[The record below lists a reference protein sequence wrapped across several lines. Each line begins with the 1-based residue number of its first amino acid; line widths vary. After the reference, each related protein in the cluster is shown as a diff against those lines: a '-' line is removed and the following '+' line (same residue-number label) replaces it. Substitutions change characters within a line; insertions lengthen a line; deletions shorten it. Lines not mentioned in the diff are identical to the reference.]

1 MLDFQGLDVIG
12 EQWKQKYIPIIS
24 FYAYSIGDYLLNGF
38 YLFSLPLRYF
48 LPNLTDDEYYLI
60 LLNIIIIIFSF
71 IYAYLFYIIHPN
83 MFTVRMTSCMVTAII
98 TGLVIIISLLVNSY
112 TKILKIIFKK
122 PIKSKGAVEI
132 DTKEHVYAHPD
143 CTGKLQ
149 DFSSLGVQT
158 LYDVL
163 LHGLKAGGDRPQ
175 FSYRKSSSEPFQSYT
190 HKQVF
195 QITKETG
202 SGIASLGLEISNKT
216 FVGIY
221 GSASINYALTLYSCW
236 PFSLVPIGIY
246 DSLGQDGVRYI
257 IRHAQIEIIFADD
270 LTRVKHLIEWKDDT
284 LVLKI
289 IISFIEPTL
298 ELLKAAEEKNL
309 KLLTYDKL
317 RELGRNN
324 LIDFSPPKINDIAL
338 IMYTSGSTG
347 EPKGCIITHENFI
360 TAMFG
365 CATAIDLDSLAIN
378 EVPRALNFLPMA
390 HMFGC
395 GTVVAITYL
404 GGEVGFWQGK
414 VDKLLDDF
422 RDFRPTL
429 LSMVPRLLN
438 RLYDKVRSEIL
449 KKGLFGRILFR
460 LAINNKLALMKCGDF
475 SKNTLWD
482 KILFNKIRQQFGGQ
496 VRRVVSTSAPLSAEV
511 GRFTRA
517 AFSCSLI
524 EAYGQTECV
533 IGCWQ
538 TLNDMESGETGI
550 PTIFNHIK
558 LIDVPE
564 KDYYAKDN
572 VGEICIKS
580 KAVFS
585 GYLKDET
592 KTREVIDDKGWLHTG
607 DIGRW
612 TPHKTMTIIDRKK
625 NMYKLSQGE
634 YIAPEKIEDAYSRSQ
649 FVSQVFVY
657 GDSYKNF
664 PVAIVVLNEDYV
676 KKWNTKGDKN
686 TQYNTEEKLKEI
698 VLNDMLREG
707 KKRGLMSYEQI
718 KAIEFIKEPF
728 TIENGLLTPTFKSR
742 RFAVEKKYKDFFIKL
757 YKNIDD

>member
-1 MLDFQGLDVIG
+1 MFPG
-12 EQWKQKYIPIIS
+12 IP
-24 FYAYSIGDYLLNGF
+24 
-38 YLFSLPLRYF
+38 
-48 LPNLTDDEYYLI
+48 LI
-60 LLNIIIIIFSF
+60 QNT
-71 IYAYLFYIIHPN
+71 AYLQWFEMQRRRFQENHRA
-83 MFTVRMTSCMVTAII
+83 VKR
-98 TGLVIIISLLVNSY
+98 
-112 TKILKIIFKK
+112 
-122 PIKSKGAVEI
+122 KGAVEI
-132 DTKEHVYAHPD
+132 DPVEHIYAHPD
-143 CTGKLQ
+143 CTDKLK
-149 DFSSLGVQT
+149 DFSSIGVQT
-158 LYDVL
+158 LYDVIQ
-163 LHGLKAGGDRPQ
+163 HGLQAGGNRPQ
-175 FSYRKSSSEPFQSYT
+175 FSYRKSSDEPFQSYT
-190 HKQVF
+190 YKDVL
-195 QITKETG
+195 QIMQETG
-202 SGIASLGLEISNKT
+202 SGIASLGLKISNKT
-216 FVGIY
+216 FIGIY
-221 GSASINYALTLYSCW
+221 GSASVNYALTLYSCW

-257 IRHAQIEIIFADD
+257 IRHAEVKLIFADE
-270 LTRVKHLIEWKDDT
+270 LTRVHNLIEWKDDT
-284 LVLKI
+284 LALKI
-289 IISFIEPTL
+289 IITFIEPTS

-317 RELGRNN
+317 REIGRNN
-324 LIDFSPPKINDIAL
+324 LIDFVPPNVNDTAL

-365 CATAIDLDSLAIN
+365 CAAAIDLESLAIN

-429 LSMVPRLLN
+429 LSIVPRLLN

-449 KKGLFGRILFR
+449 KKGLLGRILFR
-460 LAINNKLALMKCGDF
+460 LAIYNKLALIRRGDF
-475 SKNTLWD
+475 SQNTIWD
-482 KILFNKIRQQFGGQ
+482 KILFDKIRRQFGGQ
-496 VRRVVSTSAPLSAEV
+496 IRRVVSSSAPLSAEV
-511 GRFTRA
+511 CQFARA
-517 AFSCSLI
+517 AFSCFLI

-538 TLNDMESGETGI
+538 TLHDMESGETGI

-558 LIDVPE
+558 LVDVPE
-564 KDYYAKDN
+564 KDYYAEN
-572 VGEICIKS
+572 GVGEICIRS

-585 GYLKDET
+585 GYLKDEA
-592 KTREVIDDKGWLHTG
+592 KTREVIDDQGWLHTG
-607 DIGRW
+607 DVGRW
-612 TPHKTMTIIDRKK
+612 TRHKTMTIIDRKK

-649 FVSQVFVY
+649 FVSQLFVY

-664 PVAIVVLNEDYV
+664 PVAVVVLNEDYV
-676 KKWNTKGDKN
+676 KKWSAKDDNTRC
-686 TQYNTEEKLKEI
+686 NTEEKLKQI

-707 KKRGLMSYEQI
+707 KKRGLMSYEQV

-757 YKNIDD
+757 YKKLDG